1 MKNPKVQAITVIA
14 IMVGA
19 ILVIGFAQI
28 VNGETTENNVKPAK
42 INDTVQKSDV
52 ETTVTAPEGAQA
64 VENKK
69 TYVDSSS
76 TPNQRVET
84 PVPQESAHVPFT
96 QAPVVAGKPE
106 TYVNT
111 VGQCPFYEMGGEKGC
126 VPPSDIECNADW
138 SVCTKKGE

>member
-28 VNGETTENNVKPAK
+28 VNGEIGQNNVKPAK
-42 INDTVQKSDV
+42 INDSAQKSDV
-52 ETTVTAPEGAQA
+52 ETTETAPEGAQA

-69 TYVDSSS
+69 TDVTSSS

-84 PVPQESAHVPFT
+84 PVQQESAHIPFT
-96 QAPVVAGKPE
+96 QAP
-106 TYVNT
+106 
-111 VGQCPFYEMGGEKGC
+111 
-126 VPPSDIECNADW
+126 
-138 SVCTKKGE
+138 